1 MGRIRLD
8 DVNHDM
14 VLTVLI
20 SEDLED
26 GVFGQVKNIKSLD
39 HQLSPSVVLSG
50 FDRETYVFSKF
61 EAGVT
66 KGRIV
71 FLAHDGHRYGDPS
84 TSYDEQQGF
93 DKKLKKDGR
102 YRAYFHHMRGM
113 ITVEPKVL
121 GDTSNATSLAQLTTL
136 NAGDFLKPK
145 ATSYELEK
153 TTTEAEAVAIVE
165 GKEMWCGHP
174 MYVIRFI

>member
-39 HQLSPSVVLSG
+39 HQVSPSVVLSG

-102 YRAYFHHMRGM
+102 YRAYYHHMRGM
-113 ITVEPKVL
+113 ITVEPKVIK
-121 GDTSNATSLAQLTTL
+121 DTEVEVKSLDDLSL
-136 NAGDFLKPK
+136 VAGTFLKPK
-145 ATSYELEK
+145 ATTHCLES
-153 TTTEAEAVAIVE
+153 TQTEAEAIAIVE